1 MIQEVNFL
9 SFMNRNENMHELIDR
24 FNDNEL
30 NGEELKEFLELLK
43 DDPTL
48 RAEIRLDKEL
58 NEMLQDEG
66 LLSLRKKIIEIRKD
80 REDRGVVRRIFLLA
94 ASILVI
100 LVVSFI
106 LYLVLGLKTGN
117 NKILQTNNGLANGL
131 PINKNSSLELINR
144 KNNPGK
150 QQLMNDTL
158 SKNEPGI
165 SGKQNQS
172 LIAANYKPF
181 PPFESLIGT
190 HIRAEYFKLIEP
202 LPGSHFKTNSTILFS
217 WETDISHPLI
227 LEIMDNQGQLIFDSH
242 PVRDKL
248 LKVPSGRLKNGLF
261 YFKILKE
268 DEMVFFGK
276 FSIEI
281 K

>member
-1 MIQEVNFL
+1 MIQKANFL

-48 RAEIRLDKEL
+48 RAEIRLDKDL

-66 LLSLRKKIIEIRKD
+66 LLSLRKKINEIRKD
-80 REDRGVVRRIFLLA
+80 REDRGVGKKTFLLA

-100 LVVSFI
+100 LVLSVI
-106 LYLVLGLKTGN
+106 LYLIIGLKTGN
-117 NKILQTNNGLANGL
+117 NKILQTNNSLANGL
-131 PINKNSSLELINR
+131 PINKNSSPELNNR

-150 QQLMNDTL
+150 QQLMNDKL
-158 SKNEPGI
+158 SKNRPGI
-165 SGKQNQS
+165 SNKQNQP

-202 LPGSHFKTNSTILFS
+202 FPDSHFKTESTILFS
-217 WETDISHPLI
+217 WETDISHPLT

-242 PVRDKL
+242 PVHDKSM
-248 LKVPSGRLKNGLF
+248 KVPSGKLKNGLF

-276 FSIEI
+276 FTIEI